1 MSNDIIVKASLRAG
15 SGTSASRRARHAG
28 QVPCVV
34 YGGGEDDQ
42 YLLLDHNKMLHQ
54 IEVEAFYSALVKI
67 EVDGDMQRAVV
78 RDVQMHP
85 YKAQILHIDFQR
97 VSRKDKI
104 SMSVPIHLRGADDA
118 PGVKDEKGIMSQI
131 LNTLDIYCL
140 ASDLPEYIDLDV
152 SGLVMGDS
160 VHLTDLVLPKGVELS
175 ATLQESGDNPT
186 VASVLAPKAATAV
199 VEEDAPEGADE
210 AAAEGDAAE

>member
-97 VSRKDKI
+97 VSRKDTI
-104 SMSVPIHLRGADDA
+104 TMTVPLHFIGEDIA
-118 PGVKDEKGIMSQI
+118 PGVKIDAGIMTHSM
-131 LNTLDIYCL
+131 TSVDISCL
-140 ASDLPEYIDLDV
+140 GSDLPEYIEVDV
-152 SGLVMGDS
+152 SALELGGA
-160 VHLTDLVLPKGVELS
+160 VHLNEVTLPKGVKFS
-175 ATLQESGDNPT
+175 SSLQEADLT
-186 VASVLAPKAATAV
+186 QTIASVLAPKQAT
-199 VEEDAPEGADE
+199 VEEDEAVEGAAE
-210 AAAEGDAAE
+210 GAAEGDAAE